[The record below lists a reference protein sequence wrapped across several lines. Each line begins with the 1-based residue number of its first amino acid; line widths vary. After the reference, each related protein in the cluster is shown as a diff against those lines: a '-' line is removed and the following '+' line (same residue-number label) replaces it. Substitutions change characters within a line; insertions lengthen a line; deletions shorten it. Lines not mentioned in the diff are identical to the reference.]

1 MSLSQGKMPRKRFV
15 RPVAALSAITLA
27 LGTFG
32 AIPPGPVAP
41 EIAAAADLTGGIR
54 GADGNGV
61 IDRGVQR
68 TSDLRAGSCVV
79 DSSAP
84 SGSQA
89 GFSWNTLEPGT
100 DSPDK
105 TLWGLSVS
113 FDNSKD
119 RTFADWH
126 FTNTGNLGALL
137 DTGEVPSMEAG
148 QTFLDRS
155 VTHKADESIV
165 IDGTRA
171 QRNLN
176 LYAELTDEEVKQ
188 FASATADNPVRY
200 AWQSNY
206 TKDHTGNLY
215 ATKGSSST
223 FSATV
228 NPWPSENIEC
238 NPITVSWEKISK
250 HVIVP
255 DEESKVGHINIPAV
269 QNGGTDDS
277 LSRMV
282 VEAYDGNGEFIGTSD
297 TSASNGGE
305 KRVRIDKNGDI
316 YYTWPKYRDPEN
328 ADKSTEN
335 QKLAAQQNV
344 NFSVIAKPRSVDQ
357 LQAAVES
364 NNGGEGA
371 AFDSSNSLER
381 YSKPNV
387 IENRSFSLDDTGN
400 HDPQYDSYQKTIIS
414 GVDSVTGP
422 LAEGRQSVT
431 FKQIPDKIAD
441 LVKEKG
447 QGGYEATVKLNNDYV
462 FDEWDAE
469 IDPNT
474 HDVTITA
481 PENPQPGTFAQ
492 ARVIVTYSNGSKD
505 EIPLLVAVEAND
517 TQTTDVFYPFK
528 RAPQTVEMKADPQF
542 KKNLKKDRPVRKPR
556 IYALREGWTA
566 PQGWTVSVDRWSG
579 VVTAKSDETV
589 PDNTIL
595 EVPVVATYWDTTK
608 DEATAKFQVASSV
621 KVPGY
626 DAASGKASEEVKLP
640 AKMPKIGLGG
650 SEDDE
655 EPNRYT
661 FENGETTFKPE
672 ATDPDYQWEFA
683 IDEET
688 GEITATIPTGALPGA
703 YYSVPV
709 KAHYA
714 SGAPAQNTIAT
725 VSVVGSGDGG
735 DVAHYIAQTTRAGE
749 SVDSKINTQLSDPK
763 LAEYEL
769 GDVPEGWTAMVA
781 DDGTVTATPGEDQK
795 PGTEVEIP
803 VNISYPDGGKGT
815 TTAKFIVVGKDA
827 QSNDPLYP
835 TVTVVRGETAKNPL
849 NTDTIDTGRVDSFEV
864 ITDPNA
870 PGYIKPP
877 RNLDLTTVSIDEK
890 GTVSTPVPM
899 TTLPGTSADIPVK
912 VTYKD
917 GSVDYTLATVV
928 VKGQR
933 SQVYEPQ
940 YKQKV
945 TKPGEGIESAPVKGT
960 EVAERHLGETGF
972 TVPDEVDGWKVQVD
986 QKTGR
991 VTATPPKTARSGDA
1005 IEVPVTIE
1013 YEDGSKDTVYAPFLV
1028 REKESEFHS
1037 PSYEVESTKPGGD
1050 VKHAINNAPKG
1061 AKFSVPQE
1069 EDGWKYSVDD
1079 DGNVTATAPEAAK
1092 PGDKKTTNVTVTY
1105 PDGSTDEVAVTT
1117 VVALS
1122 NNYEAEPFYPPEKS
1136 YPGETATSPLNVRK
1150 AEGIDLAEDN
1160 PFAIIAKDGFTPTGE
1175 NNADGNPI
1183 YSVNTDNGVW
1193 KVSLDKD
1200 GNVKA
1205 EIPAAAK
1212 PGDSV
1217 QVPVRV
1223 TYSDGST
1230 DETTAP
1236 ISVVDN
1242 PTRPIPFKVEYQYD
1256 ATMPAGESKVV
1267 TQGEAGSEKQLRDGT
1282 WKTMKPAVNEVVK
1295 IGVKPAENSE
1305 DISWTVPIPYSTEMR
1320 SNPALA
1326 PGETKVVQEGKNGER
1341 TFTAK
1346 FRSVGDESYVV
1357 DAEDNKQPVKEIIE
1371 YGPRL
1376 EDQDLV
1382 TTTERQIPFETTI
1395 IPDDTLPA
1403 GERRVD
1409 TQGVVGVEKITSTQE
1424 IKDGKPVGEPTIT
1437 TERTKEPVNAVI
1449 RVGTKTTGETTKTV
1463 ETEVPFGVKVEFDSS
1478 MPAGTSETVTEGK
1491 PGKKTITVT
1500 QKVTNSQPDGEAT
1513 VKEEVTEKP
1522 VDQVIKVG
1530 TKPSEASQKV
1540 TWTAQVPFEVETRP
1554 NPELKPGEVKVVQK
1568 GVPGEKTYTADFS
1581 AKGNDATVT
1590 PEEKQTKDPVNEI
1603 IEYGPK
1609 AEDTTV
1615 VTKTKKP
1622 IPFETEIV
1630 FDNKLEEGKQ
1640 VVDQQ
1645 GENGIEVETSTQKIV
1660 DGKPSGDPEVTTKRT
1675 KEPKKQ
1681 IIRVGTKTEG
1691 SNTTESEVAVPFET
1705 EIQFDDSMEAG
1716 TQKTVQEGKQG
1727 KDKVTTTQTI
1737 ENSKVV
1743 GTKTTTERIQEPV
1756 KKIIKV
1762 GTKGKTTSKTIE
1774 WTENIPFE
1782 VEVRENSE
1790 LKAGET
1796 KVVQE
1801 GKPGEVKHTLTVI
1814 SDNGEIS
1821 TKEDKEEV
1829 SEPTKQIIEVG
1840 TAPTQTQL
1848 ADTHSEQI
1856 PFDTLIETDPN
1867 LEAGKVVEDQAGSF
1881 GEKEVTKVWKLK
1893 DGKAVGDP
1901 ETTEKVTKDPTPRK
1915 IRVGTKQSSETVTTT
1930 EEVPVEIDRAFYGAT
1945 LAKPGKPAT
1954 QSVQDHTE
1962 GNGYEIGE
1970 LPAGWAA
1977 SVDENGKVTATPP
1990 ADAKSGDFAE
2000 IPVTVTPK
2008 GGKPYTA
2015 NAVFIVKDDKPVDP
2029 TEPTDPNVI
2038 TAPTY
2043 NPAVINAGDTQKV
2056 GINYG
2061 HTDGNTYELG
2071 NVPAGWNVT
2080 IDEKTGE
2087 LSVTPPVD
2095 TPSGTIEE
2103 IPVMVTT
2110 EDGQTF
2116 EVKTVIG
2123 VISDNCGCDPVEPD
2137 EPTDPTGKPDEPTD
2151 PTGKPDEPTDPT
2163 GKPDEPTDPTGKPDE
2178 PTDPTPSDPAGSDK
2192 FWSYLPGIIGSL
2204 GLGGLI
2210 AGSGSNGSAPDGGIA
2225 GSGDAT
2231 KTPDANSPNKPA
2243 KPNAPEKPKEPG
2255 ATDTAPTGTDGKP
2268 SNPDKGITGS
2278 TGSSTDTSSSGSLDS
2293 AEAEAQRQANS
2304 PRMSTLAST
2313 GANVLSVFAVGLA
2326 LIIGAIPLLRHRRE
2340 EGEA

>member
-1 MSLSQGKMPRKRFV
+1 MPRKRFV

-61 IDRGVQR
+61 IDRGAQR

-79 DSSAP
+79 DSGAP

-89 GFSWNTLEPGT
+89 GFSWNNLEPGPT
-100 DSPDK
+100 SPSK
-105 TLWGLSVS
+105 TRWGLSVA

-119 RTFADWH
+119 RTFADWS
-126 FTNTGNLGALL
+126 FSNSGLMGAYL
-137 DTGEVPSMEAG
+137 DAGQVPSMGAG
-148 QTFLDRS
+148 QTFLGNN
-155 VTHKADESIV
+155 VTDKADEILGITAS
-165 IDGTRA
+165 RQ

-176 LYAELTDEEVKQ
+176 LYAKLTDAKVKQ
-188 FASATADNPVRY
+188 FAEATAANPVRY
-200 AWQSNY
+200 AWQGNY
-206 TKDHTGNLY
+206 KQENPDGPR
-215 ATKGSSST
+215 ATQGTSSS
-223 FSATV
+223 FKAVV

-255 DEESKVGHINIPAV
+255 DEETKVGHINVPAV
-269 QNGGTDDS
+269 QNDGTDDS

-305 KRVRIDKNGDI
+305 KRVRIDEKGDI

-328 ADKSTEN
+328 ADKSTES

-371 AFDSSNSLER
+371 AFESSNSLAR

-400 HDPQYDSYQKTIIS
+400 HDPQYDSYQRTIIS

-422 LAEGRQSVT
+422 LAKGRQSVT

-481 PENPQPGTFAQ
+481 PENAQPGTFAQ

-517 TQTTDVFYPFK
+517 TQTTDVSYPFQ

-542 KKNLKKDRPVRKPR
+542 KKILKKDRPVRKPR
-556 IYALREGWTA
+556 IYELREGWTA
-566 PQGWTVSVDRWSG
+566 PQGWTVSVDKWSG

-595 EVPVVATYWDTTK
+595 EVPVVATYWDTTT

-661 FENGETTFKPE
+661 FENGETTFEPE
-672 ATDPDYQWEFA
+672 ATDPNYQWKFA
-683 IDEET
+683 IDEKT

-714 SGAPAQNTIAT
+714 SGAPAQNTTAT
-725 VSVVGSGDGG
+725 VSVVGSGDGE
-735 DVAHYIAQTTRAGE
+735 DVAHYIAQTTRAGV

-763 LAEYEL
+763 LAKYEL
-769 GDVPEGWTAMVA
+769 GKIPEGWKAEIA

-803 VNISYPDGGKGT
+803 VNISYPGGGKGT
-815 TTAKFIVVGKDA
+815 TTAKFVVVGNDA
-827 QSNDPLYP
+827 QNNDPLYP

-849 NTDTIDTGRVDSFEV
+849 NTDNIDTGRVQSFEV

-877 RNLDLTTVSIDEK
+877 QNLDLSTVSIDQET
-890 GTVSTPVPM
+890 GTVITPVK
-899 TTLPGTSADIPVK
+899 TNTLPGTSADIPVK

-945 TKPGEGIESAPVKGT
+945 TKPGEGIESDPVKGT
-960 EVAERHLGETGF
+960 EVAEQHLGETGF

-986 QKTGR
+986 QKTGQ

-1037 PSYEVESTKPGGD
+1037 PSYDVESTKPGGE
-1050 VKHAINNAPKG
+1050 VTHKIKNVPEG
-1061 AKFSVPQE
+1061 AKFEAPQE
-1069 EDGWKYSVDD
+1069 DGGWNYTIDAA
-1079 DGNVTATAPEAAK
+1079 GNLTATAPKDAK

-1105 PDGSTDEVAVTT
+1105 PDGSTDEVPVTT

-1150 AEGIDLAEDN
+1150 AEGIDLAEEN
-1160 PFAIIAKDGFTPTGE
+1160 PFAIIVQDGFTPTGQ
-1175 NNADGNPI
+1175 NNAAGNPI
-1183 YSVNTDNGVW
+1183 YRVSTANGVW
-1193 KVSLDKD
+1193 LVSLDED

-1205 EIPAAAK
+1205 DIPATAQ
-1212 PGDSV
+1212 PGDNV
-1217 QVPVRV
+1217 QVPVRL

-1230 DETTAP
+1230 DTTTAS
-1236 ISVVDN
+1236 ITVVDN

-1256 ATMPAGESKVV
+1256 ATMPAGKSEVV

-1282 WKTMKPAVNEVVK
+1282 WETTKPAVNEVVK

-1305 DISWTVPIPYSTEMR
+1305 DVSWTVPIPYSTEMR
-1320 SNPALA
+1320 PNPALA
-1326 PGETKVVQEGKNGER
+1326 PGETKVVQEGENGER
-1341 TFTAK
+1341 KFTAK

-1357 DAEDNKQPVKEIIE
+1357 DSEDNKQPVKEIIE

-1376 EDQDLV
+1376 EGQDLV

-1409 TQGVVGVEKITSTQE
+1409 TQGVVGVEKVTSTQ
-1424 IKDGKPVGEPTIT
+1424 KLVDGKPSGDPVVT
-1437 TERTKEPVNAVI
+1437 TTTVTEKQDAVI
-1449 RVGTKTTGETTKTV
+1449 RVGTKTEGETVNTH
-1463 ETEVPFGVKVEFDSS
+1463 EAEIPFGVKVEFDSS

-1500 QKVTNSQPDGEAT
+1500 QKVTNSQPDGKAT
-1513 VKEEVTEKP
+1513 VEEKVTEQP

-1530 TKPSEASQKV
+1530 TKPTEASEKV

-1554 NPELKPGEVKVVQK
+1554 NPELKPGEIKVVQK
-1568 GVPGEKTYTADFS
+1568 GVPGEKTYTADFT
-1581 AKGNDATVT
+1581 AKGDQATVT
-1590 PEEKQTKDPVNEI
+1590 PEEKQTKAPVNEI
-1603 IEYGPK
+1603 IEYGPRAK
-1609 AEDTTV
+1609 DTTV
-1615 VTKTKKP
+1615 VTKTEKP

-1630 FDNKLEEGKQ
+1630 FDDSIESGKEFVEQ
-1640 VVDQQ
+1640 AGVTGV
-1645 GENGIEVETSTQKIV
+1645 EVETSTQKIV
-1660 DGKPSGDPEVTTKRT
+1660 DGKPEGDPEVKTERT
-1675 KEPKKQ
+1675 KEPTKQ
-1681 IIRVGTKTEG
+1681 IIRVGTKTTGTNTETF
-1691 SNTTESEVAVPFET
+1691 TTEAPYKVVVKYDPNMPAGQSEVTTKGVPGEKTVTIERNITNSKPDAKPTITEEITKQPVDEVITVGTKQATATDKVEWTEPIPFGTILRPNSALKPGEIKVVQEGKNGEASYAAVFVGTNGEATVKETKARTEPIERIVEYGPAKDPQESSVVTKTEKPVPFET
-1705 EIQFDDSMEAG
+1705 EIVFDGSLKAGEQVVDQQGEFGTDVVTSTQKIVDGKPSGEPTVTTERTKEPTNAVIRVGTKTENTHTTESEVEVPFETEVIYDDTMEAG
-1716 TQKTVQEGKQG
+1716 TSEVVQEGQPG

-1737 ENSKVV
+1737 VNSQVTDTKTETERVTEPVNKVIKI
-1743 GTKTTTERIQEPV
+1743 GTKIATDSTTV
-1756 KKIIKV
+1756 
-1762 GTKGKTTSKTIE
+1762 E
-1774 WTENIPFE
+1774 WTENTPFE
-1782 VEVRENSE
+1782 IEVRPNSD
-1790 LKAGET
+1790 LKAGEHR
-1796 KVVQE
+1796 VLQE
-1801 GKPGEVKHTLTVI
+1801 GKPGEVKHTVTVTSENGQITKSDPTTETI
-1814 SDNGEIS
+1814 SDPV
-1821 TKEDKEEV
+1821 KH
-1829 SEPTKQIIEVG
+1829 IIEVG
-1840 TAPTQTQL
+1840 TKCDCEPPE
-1848 ADTHSEQI
+1848 DSED
-1856 PFDTLIETDPN
+1856 PKPEDPKPEDPKPEDPKPEDPKPEDPKDPENPTDPDN
-1867 LEAGKVVEDQAGSF
+1867 P
-1881 GEKEVTKVWKLK
+1881 T
-1893 DGKAVGDP
+1893 DP
-1901 ETTEKVTKDPTPRK
+1901 EDPDNPKDPNTP
-1915 IRVGTKQSSETVTTT
+1915 GGSTGS
-1930 EEVPVEIDRAFYGAT
+1930 
-1945 LAKPGKPAT
+1945 
-1954 QSVQDHTE
+1954 
-1962 GNGYEIGE
+1962 
-1970 LPAGWAA
+1970 
-1977 SVDENGKVTATPP
+1977 
-1990 ADAKSGDFAE
+1990 
-2000 IPVTVTPK
+2000 VTPK
-2008 GGKPYTA
+2008 
-2015 NAVFIVKDDKPVDP
+2015 
-2029 TEPTDPNVI
+2029 PN
-2038 TAPTY
+2038 
-2043 NPAVINAGDTQKV
+2043 
-2056 GINYG
+2056 
-2061 HTDGNTYELG
+2061 
-2071 NVPAGWNVT
+2071 
-2080 IDEKTGE
+2080 
-2087 LSVTPPVD
+2087 
-2095 TPSGTIEE
+2095 
-2103 IPVMVTT
+2103 
-2110 EDGQTF
+2110 
-2116 EVKTVIG
+2116 
-2123 VISDNCGCDPVEPD
+2123 
-2137 EPTDPTGKPDEPTD
+2137 
-2151 PTGKPDEPTDPT
+2151 
-2163 GKPDEPTDPTGKPDE
+2163 
-2178 PTDPTPSDPAGSDK
+2178 
-2192 FWSYLPGIIGSL
+2192 LPGIIGSL
-2204 GLGGLI
+2204 GIGGAI
-2210 AGSGSNGSAPDGGIA
+2210 VGSGSLGSTPKPDPKQPGKPG
-2225 GSGDAT
+2225 T
-2231 KTPDANSPNKPA
+2231 PNKPDSKQPS
-2243 KPNAPEKPKEPG
+2243 KPGTPNKP
-2255 ATDTAPTGTDGKP
+2255 GKP
-2268 SNPDKGITGS
+2268 GKPDTPDKSSPPSQSGTTDSTS
-2278 TGSSTDTSSSGSLDS
+2278 TGSSASSGSSSSQKQVD
-2293 AEAEAQRQANS
+2293 S

-2313 GANVLSVFAVGLA
+2313 GANVLGVFAVGLA
-2326 LIIGAIPLLRHRRE
+2326 LIIGAIPLLRRRRE